1 MPCCVM
7 MKKQADTED
16 IFQTVFLKYILS
28 SVVFANE
35 AHEKA
40 WFIRV
45 TINACKD
52 LLKSFFRRHMVP
64 LAEAIPAEIPQ
75 ERRDVLQAVLD
86 LRFLDYETAVDR
98 ILADDTVAAL
108 LAQDGLLMITVSGED
123 AAQCGR
129 MLRRAGAAA
138 AAGMAT
144 TQDDSP
150 AGSRGAT
157 AAIFARRP

>member
-1 MPCCVM
+1 M
-7 MKKQADTED
+7 
-16 IFQTVFLKYILS
+16 
-28 SVVFANE
+28 
-35 AHEKA
+35 
-40 WFIRV
+40 
-45 TINACKD
+45 
-52 LLKSFFRRHMVP
+52 
-64 LAEAIPAEIPQ
+64 
-75 ERRDVLQAVLD
+75 LQAVLD